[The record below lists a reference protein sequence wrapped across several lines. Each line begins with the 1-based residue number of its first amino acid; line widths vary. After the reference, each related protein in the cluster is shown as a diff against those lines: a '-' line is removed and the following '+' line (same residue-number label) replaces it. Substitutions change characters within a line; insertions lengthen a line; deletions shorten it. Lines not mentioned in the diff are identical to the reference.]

1 MNTGLSHLHLLTE
14 WLFSVGGEHAWLSA
28 ALLLTCVIML
38 GIWLAAW
45 AIESA
50 MHRSWDAKR
59 RRDLE
64 ALIERKPPCAPG
76 PASARRR
83 VS

>member
-1 MNTGLSHLHLLTE
+1 MSTGLSHLHLLSE
-14 WLFSVGGEHAWLSA
+14 WLFSLGGEHAWLSA

-50 MHRSWDAKR
+50 MYRSMGIDGS
-59 RRDLE
+59 DE
-64 ALIERKPPCAPG
+64 
-76 PASARRR
+76 
-83 VS
+83 